1 MGVYVFNKFKNYTI
15 ISNLILTDE
24 SLSLEEKGLFCY
36 LFSKPDGWE
45 FHYNAMKKELQ
56 EKSDKTIRKILNRL
70 VETGYITK
78 CQVNSTNGHFGG
90 ISIKFTDKS
99 FVQQNNKNT
108 DCPNLPFGENTDC
121 PNLPSGKNG
130 ESVKMPSNNTY
141 NNNNTNLIS
150 TTNISN
156 NINNNIY
163 NNKNKKY
170 IDNNINNT
178 QSNSIK
184 LEQNDKLLYESYK
197 KILETKDIDNIQIK
211 SIKKEDNN
219 YIAEAFILEKK
230 AENLKNDTNIPK
242 TENNAKK
249 EPKQKPKE
257 EIDSDAKPKKRFVKP
272 TIEQVREYV
281 IEAKLTKVDP
291 DAFYDHFES
300 NGWKVSGITPMK
312 DWKAAVRNWNRRADN
327 FNNSQKS
334 NKNQNVFLEEYKR
347 LEEEERN
354 NKGE

>member
-1 MGVYVFNKFKNYTI
+1 MGILRNEIK
-15 ISNLILTDE
+15 SNFTQIPNQLLFDNRLSFGSRILY
-24 SLSLEEKGLFCY
+24 CY
-36 LFSKPDGWE
+36 LASKPDNWKIINQDVINTLQVSCDSIAKY
-45 FHYNAMKKELQ
+45 FKELLNAGWITREREIDDKGQ
-56 EKSDKTIRKILNRL
+56 FCGGYNYTVYASPKPPNKEKVLIRQNDGKI
-70 VETGYITK
+70 
-78 CQVNSTNGHFGG
+78 
-90 ISIKFTDKS
+90 
-99 FVQQNNKNT
+99 
-108 DCPNLPFGENTDC
+108 
-121 PNLPSGKNG
+121 
-130 ESVKMPSNNTY
+130 NNT
-141 NNNNTNLIS
+141 NTTNNTNLFS
-150 TTNISN
+150 NNNISINNKQQDNIN

-163 NNKNKKY
+163 NNKNKKD

-211 SIKKEDNN
+211 SIKK
-219 YIAEAFILEKK
+219 
-230 AENLKNDTNIPK
+230 AENLENGINMPK
-242 TENNAKK
+242 TEKDAKK
-249 EPKQKPKE
+249 EPKQKPNE
-257 EIDSDAKPKKRFVKP
+257 EIGKDTKPKKRFVKP

-300 NGWKVSGITPMK
+300 NGWKVSGISPMK
-312 DWKAAVRNWNRRADN
+312 DWKASVRNWNRRADS

>member
-1 MGVYVFNKFKNYTI
+1 MGVYLFNKFKNYTI
-15 ISNLILTDE
+15 ISNLVLTDE
-24 SLSLEEKGLFCY
+24 NLSLEEKGLFCY

-99 FVQQNNKNT
+99 FVQQNSKNT

-121 PNLPSGKNG
+121 LNLPYGKNG
-130 ESVKMPSNNTY
+130 ESVKIPSNNTY
-141 NNNNTNLIS
+141 NNNNTNLIN

-163 NNKNKKY
+163 NNKNKK
-170 IDNNINNT
+170 DINNRD
-178 QSNSIK
+178 NYNYNIK
-184 LEQNDKLLYESYK
+184 IEENDKLVYESYR
-197 KILETKDIDNIQIK
+197 KILE
-211 SIKKEDNN
+211 EDKNT
-219 YIAEAFILEKK
+219 EKK
-230 AENLKNDTNIPK
+230 AENLKNDINIPK

-249 EPKQKPKE
+249 EPKQKPNE
-257 EIDSDAKPKKRFVKP
+257 EIDKDTKPKKKFIKP
-272 TIEQVREYV
+272 TIEQIREYV

-327 FNNSQKS
+327 FNNNQK
-334 NKNQNVFLEEYKR
+334 NNRNQNVFLEEYKR
-347 LEEEERN
+347 LEEEERK
-354 NKGE
+354 NKGECI

>member
-1 MGVYVFNKFKNYTI
+1 MGVYLFNKFKNYTI
-15 ISNLILTDE
+15 ISNLVLTDE
-24 SLSLEEKGLFCY
+24 NLSLEEKGLFCY

-90 ISIKFTDKS
+90 INIKFTDKS

-121 PNLPSGKNG
+121 PNLPNGKNG

-141 NNNNTNLIS
+141 NNNNTNLIK
-150 TTNISN
+150 TTNLFN

-163 NNKNKKY
+163 NKQE
-170 IDNNINNT
+170 IDNNINNK
-178 QSNSIK
+178 QNYIVK
-184 LEQNDKLLYESYK
+184 EDVNDKLVNESYK

-211 SIKKEDNN
+211 NIKKEGNN
-219 YIAEAFILEKK
+219 YIAEVFVLEKK
-230 AENLKNDTNIPK
+230 AEKSYDDINIPK

-249 EPKQKPKE
+249 VPKQSPN
-257 EIDSDAKPKKRFVKP
+257 AKKKFIKP
-272 TIEQVREYV
+272 TIEQVKQYA
-281 IEAKLTKVDP
+281 IEANLTKLGP
-291 DAFYDHFES
+291 YTFYDHFES
-300 NGWKVSGITPMK
+300 NGWKVSGISPMK
-312 DWKAAVRNWNRRADN
+312 DWKAAMRNWNRRADS
-327 FNNSQKS
+327 FNNTQQS
-334 NKNQNVFLEEYKR
+334 NKNKNIFLEEYKR

-354 NKGE
+354 NKGEEYIK

>member
-1 MGVYVFNKFKNYTI
+1 MGVYVFNRFKNYTI
-15 ISNLILTDE
+15 ISNLVLTDKN
-24 SLSLEEKGLFCY
+24 LSLEEKGLFCY
-36 LFSKPDGWE
+36 LFSKPNGWE

-78 CQVNSTNGHFGG
+78 SQVNSTSGHFGG

-121 PNLPSGKNG
+121 PNLPTGKNG

-163 NNKNKKY
+163 NKQEIDSNINNIKN
-170 IDNNINNT
+170 NNINIGT
-178 QSNSIK
+178 
-184 LEQNDKLLYESYK
+184 NDEIIYRAYK
-197 KILETKDIDNIQIK
+197 EILDNEETKEKGTKNNIDN
-211 SIKKEDNN
+211 
-219 YIAEAFILEKK
+219 
-230 AENLKNDTNIPK
+230 TNTPK

-249 EPKQKPKE
+249 EPKQKAEE
-257 EIDSDAKPKKRFVKP
+257 EIDSAAKPKKKFVKP
-272 TIEQVREYV
+272 TLEQIKQYAT
-281 IEAKLTKVDP
+281 EANLNKLDP
-291 DAFYDHFES
+291 YAFYDHFES
-300 NGWKVSGITPMK
+300 NGWKVSGISPMK
-312 DWKAAVRNWNRRADN
+312 DWKAAMRNWNRRADS
-327 FNNSQKS
+327 FNNQRN

-347 LEEEERN
+347 LEEEELN
-354 NKGE
+354 LQGE

>member
-78 CQVNSTNGHFGG
+78 CQVNSTSGHFGG

-163 NNKNKKY
+163 NNKNKKD

-178 QSNSIK
+178 KSNSIK
-184 LEQNDKLLYESYK
+184 LEPNDKLVYESYK
-197 KILETKDIDNIQIK
+197 KILE
-211 SIKKEDNN
+211 EDKNT
-219 YIAEAFILEKK
+219 EKK
-230 AENLKNDTNIPK
+230 AETPKDDINIPK
-242 TENNAKK
+242 TEKDAKN
-249 EPKQKPKE
+249 EPKQKPNE
-257 EIDSDAKPKKRFVKP
+257 EIDKDTKPKKRFVKP